1 MSAAP
6 KAPGSLGRSATRGAA
21 VTIGGQ
27 AVRIVIQLGSI
38 VILARLLAPADYG
51 LIAMVTAIIGIG
63 EIFRDFGLSSA
74 AIQAK
79 EISRGQKSNLFWIN
93 SAIGLVLT
101 LLVIAAS
108 WPVAALYGDPRL
120 QLLTVALSSTFLLNG
135 VATQFRADL
144 ARHLRF
150 VKLTAVDIA
159 GQVIGLALGV
169 ILALSGA
176 GYWALAA
183 SQVVQPLVGVIVL
196 IAITGWLPG
205 RYRRGEPMKAFLR
218 YGGGVF
224 ATQALTYVSKNV
236 DSVVIGARFGPVD
249 LGLYNR
255 AFQLMMLPL
264 QQLNAPAQRVA
275 LPVLSRLQD
284 ERERFRTF
292 ILFGQSAM
300 LTVMGLV
307 LAVLGSQADSVIR
320 ILLGERWLA
329 SVPIFQILLVAGFF
343 QATAYCSWW
352 VFLAKNLV
360 RQSVWYSLCTRPL
373 MVVLILVGSNW
384 GVTGV
389 AVAYAASLALTWPIA
404 LLWIG
409 RTSDAPVG
417 EMFLN
422 GLRSLVVFGSITVG
436 AFFAT
441 IALPADVPILR
452 LAVGVAAVLVGVG
465 LWMLVLPAFRRQI
478 LGLADARRHLKRAP
492 KAAAA
497 PVPTDEPT
505 LESDP
510 AATPSERDR

>member
-1 MSAAP
+1 
-6 KAPGSLGRSATRGAA
+6 
-21 VTIGGQ
+21 
-27 AVRIVIQLGSI
+27 
-38 VILARLLAPADYG
+38 
-51 LIAMVTAIIGIG
+51 
-63 EIFRDFGLSSA
+63 
-74 AIQAK
+74 
-79 EISRGQKSNLFWIN
+79 
-93 SAIGLVLT
+93 
-101 LLVIAAS
+101 
-108 WPVAALYGDPRL
+108 
-120 QLLTVALSSTFLLNG
+120 
-135 VATQFRADL
+135 
-144 ARHLRF
+144 
-150 VKLTAVDIA
+150 
-159 GQVIGLALGV
+159 
-169 ILALSGA
+169 
-176 GYWALAA
+176 
-183 SQVVQPLVGVIVL
+183 
-196 IAITGWLPG
+196 
-205 RYRRGEPMKAFLR
+205 MKAFLR

-236 DSVVIGARFGPVD
+236 DSVIIGARFGPVD

-329 SVPIFQILLVAGFF
+329 SVPIFQ
-343 QATAYCSWW
+343 ATAYCSWW

-422 GLRSLVVFGSITVG
+422 GLRSLIVFGSITVG

>member
-176 GYWALAA
+176 G
-183 SQVVQPLVGVIVL
+183 
-196 IAITGWLPG
+196 
-205 RYRRGEPMKAFLR
+205 
-218 YGGGVF
+218 
-224 ATQALTYVSKNV
+224 
-236 DSVVIGARFGPVD
+236 
-249 LGLYNR
+249 
-255 AFQLMMLPL
+255 
-264 QQLNAPAQRVA
+264 
-275 LPVLSRLQD
+275 
-284 ERERFRTF
+284 
-292 ILFGQSAM
+292 
-300 LTVMGLV
+300 
-307 LAVLGSQADSVIR
+307 
-320 ILLGERWLA
+320 
-329 SVPIFQILLVAGFF
+329 
-343 QATAYCSWW
+343 C
-352 VFLAKNLV
+352 
-360 RQSVWYSLCTRPL
+360 
-373 MVVLILVGSNW
+373 
-384 GVTGV
+384 
-389 AVAYAASLALTWPIA
+389 
-404 LLWIG
+404 
-409 RTSDAPVG
+409 
-417 EMFLN
+417 
-422 GLRSLVVFGSITVG
+422 
-436 AFFAT
+436 
-441 IALPADVPILR
+441 
-452 LAVGVAAVLVGVG
+452 
-465 LWMLVLPAFRRQI
+465 
-478 LGLADARRHLKRAP
+478 
-492 KAAAA
+492 
-497 PVPTDEPT
+497 
-505 LESDP
+505 P
-510 AATPSERDR
+510 AATAAGSR